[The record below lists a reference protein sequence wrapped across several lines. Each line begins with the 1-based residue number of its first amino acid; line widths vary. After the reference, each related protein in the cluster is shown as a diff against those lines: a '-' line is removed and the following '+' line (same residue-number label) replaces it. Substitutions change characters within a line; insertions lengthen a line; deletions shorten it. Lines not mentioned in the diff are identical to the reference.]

1 MQKGSCSSLPTTNVT
16 ANEINLTEGLS
27 GTLVDRIVIHRNR
40 EALNG
45 EDALDR
51 MRKRKAMANEQILF
65 KNKQMT
71 AGLLASSGHFCLSN
85 EVCQYVQEKANTEKN
100 YQIRAQ
106 LKKKNEYDEPKILVD
121 AIKANNLPPEKWT
134 SKQLNTMLKWY
145 KQDGDPAL
153 PKCKP
158 EQLELYHKICDH
170 EDLPPPSLPDELM
183 CLPNEDE
190 DMPPLPLPQPE
201 EDLLIPLETE
211 GLTVAPVEPCV
222 PVEVPPPSED
232 V

>member
-1 MQKGSCSSLPTTNVT
+1 MQKGSCSSLSATNV
-16 ANEINLTEGLS
+16 ANEINLTEDLS

-51 MRKRKAMANEQILF
+51 MRKRKATAHEQILL
-65 KNKQMT
+65 KNKWMT
-71 AGLLASSGHFCLSN
+71 AGLLASSGRFCLSN
-85 EVCQYVQEKANTEKN
+85 KVCQYVQEKANTEKKSDSST
-100 YQIRAQ
+100 A
-106 LKKKNEYDEPKILVD
+106 KKKNEYDELKILVD

-201 EDLLIPLETE
+201 EELLIPLETE